1 MRWIERAKRE
11 GSARF
16 EWRRRNKDGS
26 LHWDEVRLKRAQIGG
41 QLRMLAF
48 TREITERKQA
58 EEALRASEEQ
68 YRAVFNASADALV
81 LWNSRSERVD
91 VNPAYERMYGYR
103 RDEVLAGARASE
115 LPDGHQQ
122 LQAEIIARTLAGQRY
137 HGEIETVRRSGERF
151 PIEVRTIPIRTGA
164 SHTCSR

>member
-1 MRWIERAKRE
+1 
-11 GSARF
+11 
-16 EWRRRNKDGS
+16 
-26 LHWDEVRLKRAQIGG
+26 
-41 QLRMLAF
+41 MLAF
-48 TREITERKQA
+48 TREVTERKHA

-115 LPDGHQQ
+115 LPDEHRE
-122 LQAEIIARTLAGQRY
+122 LQSQIIDLTLAGQSY

-151 PIEVRTIPIRTGA
+151 PIEVRTIPIQLPGRAARARRDPRSHGA
-164 SHTCSR
+164 APRRDGTARSSRHSSGRRRRWKPSAS